1 MLRASSAGSA
11 RSGDVLGRIGGD
23 EFGLLLPETNAE
35 QARSIAERWARDFR
49 AAPVGVAAD
58 LTMSVGVCD
67 LIHAGGSREL
77 LRLADN
83 ALYHA
88 KTRGRDTIVIYSPDA
103 VPDISDTDRADR
115 LERMQAFT
123 AIRSLARLIDA
134 KEPMAEHHSERVAAF
149 VQPLAEAAG
158 WPLGR
163 IAELADAALIHDV
176 GKISVPDY
184 VLCKPAALTPAE
196 YEMIKPHA
204 ALGAQMANDC
214 VSDEQSLWIAQHHE
228 RFDGAGY
235 PNGLA
240 DAQITEGA
248 ALLALADSWDVMTTE
263 RRYSPP
269 RPEKEA
275 LADCL
280 SLAGAQFSPAAC
292 QALAAVM

>member
-1 MLRASSAGSA
+1 MSS
-11 RSGDVLGRIGGD
+11 R
-23 EFGLLLPETNAE
+23 LLLPETNAE

-88 KTRGRDTIVIYSPDA
+88 KARGRDTIVVYSPDA

-134 KEPMAEHHSERVAAF
+134 KEPMAEHHSERVATF

-158 WPLGR
+158 WPLAR

-176 GKISVPDY
+176 GKISVPED
-184 VLCKPAALTPAE
+184 VLRKPAALTPAE
-196 YEMIKPHA
+196 YEGSSRTLRS
-204 ALGAQMANDC
+204 ALRWQPTASARSNPSG
-214 VSDEQSLWIAQHHE
+214 SRS
-228 RFDGAGY
+228 
-235 PNGLA
+235 
-240 DAQITEGA
+240 
-248 ALLALADSWDVMTTE
+248 TTSGSMVPAIRTVLPT
-263 RRYSPP
+263 RRSRRAPLCS
-269 RPEKEA
+269 R
-275 LADCL
+275 
-280 SLAGAQFSPAAC
+280 
-292 QALAAVM
+292 